1 MRLNDTVLNYILVI
15 DIILI
20 LCIVIGT
27 FLLTLDEGLHL
38 NRKQARAAEVRNRK
52 KWDEY
57 GKQYSR
63 DELLRRRA
71 NNPQ

>member
-1 MRLNDTVLNYILVI
+1 MSDMTLNYILAL
-15 DIILI
+15 DAILI
-20 LCIVIGT
+20 LCTVLGT
-27 FLLTLDEGLHL
+27 VLLILEKGLYL
-38 NRKQARAAEVRNRK
+38 NRTSERVAEIRRQK
-52 KWDEY
+52 RLDEY